1 MSSFPKNLIGH
12 DMQPYLAR
20 RDKRRAQASIFFR
33 RLVGATLITA
43 AFAIVSHMAAADG
56 KRTQIARSAA
66 AAQNNQDHAADCYG
80 AQTYLD
86 ASDRPEHLVSPE
98 MAVFITVYGTGGD
111 LTECDME

>member
-1 MSSFPKNLIGH
+1 MNSFPKNLIGH

-20 RDKRRAQASIFFR
+20 KDKRRTRASIFFK

-43 AFAIVSHMAAADG
+43 AFAIVSHIASADG
-56 KRTQIARSAA
+56 KRTQIARAA
-66 AAQNNQDHAADCYG
+66 AVQHNQDHAADCYG

-86 ASDRPEHLVSPE
+86 AIARPEHLVSPE
-98 MAVFITVYGTGGD
+98 MAVFITVYGAGGD